1 MFLVPTAET
10 ESAQETS
17 IEWLIT
23 AKQAAEV
30 LACLTGQHVPE
41 SSIAGMSEA
50 GCFQRFSAVPVR
62 YWFSDVFAYGERLH
76 RAQRTVT
83 QTLH

>member
-1 MFLVPTAET
+1 
-10 ESAQETS
+10 
-17 IEWLIT
+17 
-23 AKQAAEV
+23 
-30 LACLTGQHVPE
+30 
-41 SSIAGMSEA
+41 MSEA